1 MERENL
7 NSAFIKTL
15 FLNLF
20 TNKMQIIEEKIVYI
34 VQNIFCKNVNAI
46 RYSAKERKRKMKKII
61 KRIGIALV
69 IVTCATGIFFCM
81 IGTVP
86 DFGVRRYVYLI
97 FSVIFAIMVPG
108 LLFWFLNYT
117 EYLEDKID
125 MLINKESYD
134 MIKEE

>member
-15 FLNLF
+15 FLHLF